1 MSASVNQCKQCYVGR
16 YRESDMPY
24 LCWIDDREVVVPDVP
39 GFQCDI
45 CGDSYHNPEFI
56 QLLHRLID
64 RGAVSDKHDLSTH
77 RQVSTGGKEG
87 SQPIGRSAKS

>member
-1 MSASVNQCKQCYVGR
+1 VSPTLDQCAQCYVGR

-24 LCWIDDREVVVPDVP
+24 QCWIDDREVIVPNVP
-39 GFQCDI
+39 GFQCDM
-45 CGDSYHNPEFI
+45 CGDSYPNPEFI
-56 QLLHRLID
+56 QHLHRLIN
-64 RGAVSDKHDLSTH
+64 RGAVSDKHDLSNH

>member
-1 MSASVNQCKQCYVGR
+1 MNSSANQCKQCYVGR

-24 LCWIDDREVVVPDVP
+24 LCWIDKREVMVPDVP

-45 CGDSYHNPEFI
+45 CGDSFYNPEFI
-56 QLLHRLID
+56 QHLHRLID
-64 RGAVSDKHDLSTH
+64 RGAVSDRHNLSTH
-77 RQVSTGGKEG
+77 RHVSTGGKEG